1 MGTTYGTVNYEPS
14 WADILMQLK
23 YLPWGCAV
31 KVSTRYL
38 ARTGILDCPATSK
51 EKSGKSFLSED
62 PTKLASYTNVYPAY
76 LYNACKDSEK
86 PDEEKFWGPGKGN
99 NSGMKTVRVRYPSST
114 MLFSDGSYISIDSNN
129 DSLNRFS
136 KRHSNTLN
144 IVHCDGSVKNYKY
157 VVKTF
162 YLLYSGI
169 NRR

>member
-1 MGTTYGTVNYEPS
+1 
-14 WADILMQLK
+14 
-23 YLPWGCAV
+23 
-31 KVSTRYL
+31 
-38 ARTGILDCPATSK
+38 
-51 EKSGKSFLSED
+51 
-62 PTKLASYTNVYPAY
+62 
-76 LYNACKDSEK
+76 
-86 PDEEKFWGPGKGN
+86 
-99 NSGMKTVRVRYPSST
+99 MKTVRVRYPSST